1 MTDMARQYEH
11 VVREKTRHG
20 KIVWYFRRGHEKRIR
35 LPDEYGSTAFEAAYE
50 AALYGLPKPVITK
63 SKAAHG
69 SLRWLVDRY
78 METADWANSAP
89 STKSTKAA
97 ILKHILAQSGD
108 VQIHRLTPQAIRDGR
123 NRRADTPDA
132 ANRFIKTLSPIFKFA
147 VEAGFMDSNPCT
159 GVAKLKIKSTGGFV
173 PWTVEDIDAFADY
186 HAVGTNARLAFD
198 LLRFTG
204 LRRSDVVT
212 LGRQHERNGEFR
224 LRTQKTNT
232 LVELP
237 IIPDLRY
244 TLDNSPTGD
253 LTYLVTAYGKPFTNA
268 GFGGWFKARCVE
280 AGVIG
285 DKKNAHG
292 IRKHAAMTLAENGA
306 TGSMLLAVFGWSTL
320 KQADTYIQAANR
332 RKMAGDAMNK
342 LRTNIPHLV
351 K

>member
-1 MTDMARQYEH
+1 MQDMARKYDH

-20 KIVWYFRRGHEKRIR
+20 KVVWYFRRAHEKRIR
-35 LPDEYGSTAFEAAYE
+35 LPDEYGSEEFESAWEAAIYN
-50 AALYGLPKPVITK
+50 LPKPVIMR
-63 SKAAHG
+63 SKAKYG
-69 SLRWLVDRY
+69 TLQWLVDRY
-78 METADWANSAP
+78 IDSAEWSNFAP
-89 STKSTKAA
+89 STQTTKRA
-97 ILKHILAQSGD
+97 ILKRILAQSGEAP
-108 VQIHRLTPQAIRDGR
+108 INRITPQTIREGR

-147 VEAGFMDSNPCT
+147 VEAGFMETNPCAE
-159 GVAKLKIKSTGGFV
+159 VAKLKVKSTGGFV
-173 PWTVEDIDAFADY
+173 PWSVEEIDAFAEY
-186 HAVGTNARLAFD
+186 YPIGTNARLAFD

-212 LGRQHERNGEFR
+212 LGRQHERNGEFI
-224 LRTQKTNT
+224 LRTHKTNT

-237 IIPDLRY
+237 IIADLRH
-244 TLDNSPTGD
+244 TLNNSKTGD

-280 AGVIG
+280 AGIVG

-306 TGSMLLAVFGWSTL
+306 TAAQLLAVFGWTTL

-332 RKMAGDAMNK
+332 RKMAGDVMNK
-342 LRTNIPHLV
+342 LRTNIPHL
-351 K
+351 KK